1 MRTESVTNI
10 LLAVDSSAASQAAVR
25 ELAAR
30 PWPERTTVVL
40 LSVVD
45 PTYTWN
51 APGLKESLFK
61 AAEELVRCASEPL
74 KSSGIELTTL
84 VLTGDPKAV
93 VVDHAR
99 QIGADLVVIGSHEA
113 SDVMR
118 FLLGGV
124 ARTVVRF
131 APCSVE
137 IVRVAPGPGPRK
149 ILLATDGS
157 ECSEAAARSIAARP
171 WPAASEVRIISVV
184 ELSAAWFRT
193 PYPAYCDPKAMG
205 DLRGE
210 AMKRA
215 QEAVMAAELIV
226 TSAALPASGTVAVPS
241 ASPKELILNEAAEW
255 GADLIVVGSHGRRGA
270 SRFLL
275 GSVSEA
281 VAFHANCSVEII
293 RQMRN

>member
-1 MRTESVTNI
+1 MNV

-25 ELAAR
+25 EVAAR
-30 PWPERTTVVL
+30 PWPAGSIVRI

-45 PTYTWN
+45 PTYAWN
-51 APGLKESLFK
+51 APGLKESLLK
-61 AAEELVRCASEPL
+61 SAEDLVRCASEPL
-74 KSSGIELTTL
+74 KSSGIETTTL

-93 VVDHAR
+93 VVDHAG
-99 QIGADLVVIGSHEA
+99 QMGADLVVLGSHEA

-118 FLLGGV
+118 FLLGSV
-124 ARTVVRF
+124 ARAVVRF

-137 IVRVAPGPGPRK
+137 IVRVTPGPVARK

-171 WPAASEVRIISVV
+171 WPAGSEVRIVSVV

-193 PYPAYCDPKAMG
+193 PYPAYFDPKAMEA
-205 DLRGE
+205 LRGD

-226 TSAALPASGTVAVPS
+226 TGAGLPVSGTVDVPS
-241 ASPKELILNEAAEW
+241 ASVKELILNEAVEW
-255 GADLIVVGSHGRRGA
+255 GADLVVVGSHGRRGA

-275 GSVSEA
+275 GSVSEP
-281 VAFHANCSVEII
+281 VAFHANSSVEII
-293 RQMRN
+293 RKSARAETELN